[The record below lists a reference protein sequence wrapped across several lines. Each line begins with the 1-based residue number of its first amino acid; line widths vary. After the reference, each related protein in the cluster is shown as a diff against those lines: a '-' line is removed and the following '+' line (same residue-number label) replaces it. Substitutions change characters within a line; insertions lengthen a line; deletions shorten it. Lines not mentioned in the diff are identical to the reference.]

1 MFKKGAIFM
10 DEEINIMGHFLVP
23 KHEILSEKETEKVFK
38 DFNIT
43 SDQLPKILITDPC
56 VKLIGA
62 KVGDI
67 LKIERNSPTAGISII
82 YRRVV
87 DVVK

>member
-1 MFKKGAIFM
+1 MA
-10 DEEINIMGHFLVP
+10 EEINIMGHFLVP
-23 KHEILSEKETEKVFK
+23 RHEILSQKEVEKVMK
-38 DFNIT
+38 EYDI
-43 SDQLPKILITDPC
+43 SADQLPKILVHDPC

-67 LKIERNSPTAGISII
+67 IKIERESQTAGVSVV

>member
-1 MFKKGAIFM
+1 MA
-10 DEEINIMGHFLVP
+10 EEINIMGHFLVP
-23 KHEILSEKETEKVFK
+23 KHEVLSQKEVENVMKEYEIST
-38 DFNIT
+38 
-43 SDQLPKILITDPC
+43 DQLPKILINDPC

-67 LKIERNSPTAGISII
+67 IKIERESQTAGVSVI

-87 DVVK
+87 DIVK

>member
-1 MFKKGAIFM
+1 MS
-10 DEEINIMGHFLVP
+10 EEINIMGHFLVP
-23 KHEILSEKETEKVFK
+23 RHEVISQNEAEKVFK
-38 DFNIT
+38 EYDIT
-43 SDQLPKILITDPC
+43 SDQLPKILINDPC

-67 LKIERNSPTAGISII
+67 IKIERDSQTAGISVV

>member
-1 MFKKGAIFM
+1 MSE
-10 DEEINIMGHFLVP
+10 DVNIMGHFLVP
-23 KHEILSEKETEKVFK
+23 KHEILDEKETEKVFK
-38 DFNIT
+38 EYNLEP
-43 SDQLPKILITDPC
+43 DQLPKILITDPC

-62 KVGDI
+62 KVGEI
-67 LKIERNSPTAGISII
+67 LKIERNSPTAGVSIV